1 MQPLPAIELPR
12 TATGRQVTLVDD
24 EPYALDVLVRAARSW
39 DFDCQGARSAEE
51 AIKLLER
58 RPTPVVVTDLRMPG
72 LGGVWLVREVQKRW
86 PETSVI
92 VITGGHDEDGLTE
105 SLAAGV
111 HHYFL
116 KPIKFDE
123 FHHALK
129 STLRSYQLR
138 RQKETYRRRL
148 ERALTRQQRKLK
160 STFFSAVASLVRTLE
175 ARDPYTSGH
184 SLRVRAHAVGLGQ
197 RLGLERLA
205 LKRLSLAAKLHDI
218 GKVGLP
224 EGILNKPAPL
234 SADEMSQVRA
244 HPVIGERILAPI
256 IHNRD
261 VLAAIRHHH
270 ERFDG
275 AGYPDGL
282 RGTDIPLLA
291 RIITI
296 ADCFDALTT
305 FRAYRASLSPD
316 AALDSLRRDAGT
328 HFDPALVPVF
338 AEMVCRGP
346 AAAFGLLSSMRD

>member
-1 MQPLPAIELPR
+1 MQTLPAAAR
-12 TATGRQVTLVDD
+12 HQVTLVDD

-39 DFDCQGARSAEE
+39 DFQCQAARSAEE

-58 RPTPVVVTDLRMPG
+58 QPTPVVVTDLRMPG

-86 PETSVI
+86 PEASVI
-92 VITGGHDEDGLTE
+92 VITAGHDEDGLSE
-105 SLAAGV
+105 CLAAGA

-116 KPIKFDE
+116 KPINFDE
-123 FHHALK
+123 FHHALM

-138 RQKETYRRRL
+138 RQKEIYRRRL
-148 ERALTRQQRKLK
+148 ERALGRQKRKLK

-184 SLRVRAHAVGLGQ
+184 SLRVRGHALGLGA
-197 RLGLERLA
+197 RLGLERSC

-224 EGILNKPAPL
+224 EGILNKPAAL
-234 SADEMSQVRA
+234 SADEISEVRD
-244 HPVIGERILAPI
+244 HPVVGERILAPI
-256 IHNRD
+256 IRHKD

-275 AGYPDGL
+275 GGYPDGL
-282 RGTDIPLLA
+282 RGPDIPLLA

-296 ADCFDALTT
+296 ADCYDALTT
-305 FRAYRASLSPD
+305 FRAYRASLTPA
-316 AALDSLRRDAGT
+316 AALNHLRLDAGK

-338 AEMVCRGP
+338 VDMVH
-346 AAAFGLLSSMRD
+346 AAATKMKNEERGIAN